1 MHMSNKIRTTLTLDK
16 TIVQRAKELDIN
28 ISAAAERGIINYIKE
43 LEMIGQSIGRKPNNP
58 NINCNEQ
65 NMNNQANV
73 NSNSL
78 SMDWTG
84 FEPVASTL
92 RRWRSSTDLPAPISK
107 YINKMNI

>member
-43 LEMIGQSIGRKPNNP
+43 LERIRQSIGRKPNKS
-58 NINCNEQ
+58 ISNCNEQ

-73 NSNSL
+73 KSNSL
-78 SMDWTG
+78 SMDLSG
-84 FEPVASTL
+84 FEPEASSMP
-92 RRWRSSTDLPAPISK
+92 RRRSSELIYKP
-107 YINKMNI
+107 YM